1 MIRAFPKT
9 RFMKFDVQGEYKKGE
24 IDGVLSSF
32 NNTDSWGDVILPG
45 AFNRFMASADTA
57 PMLWSHSSADP
68 IGTWANFREDGDLFR
83 AKGRLLDGIQRAN
96 EAVVLFE
103 NGIVDGLSI
112 GFDVYDEK
120 SYEIV
125 NDKELPFGMGY
136 IFNEI
141 NLKEASIVLRGA
153 NENAVITELKT
164 QLKDEDGELDAR
176 AIERFLKTF
185 GGLSRTEAADI
196 LNPYRESLKVERFL
210 SGVVKDSTV
219 SDSSKTC
226 NGRITGYGEINGSL

>member
-24 IDGVLSSF
+24 IDAVLTSY
-32 NNTDSWGDVILPG
+32 NNVDTWGDVILPG
-45 AFNRFMASADTA
+45 ALDKFMKETTQI

-83 AKGRLLDGIQRAN
+83 AKGRLLDGIQRAD
-96 EAVVLFE
+96 EAKILFE
-103 NGIVDGLSI
+103 KEIVDGVSI
-112 GFDVYDEK
+112 GFDTYDEA
-120 SYEIV
+120 SYKIV
-125 NDKELPFGMGY
+125 FDKDLPFGMGY
-136 IFNEI
+136 EFFEI
-141 NLKEASIVLRGA
+141 KLKEASLVLWGA
-153 NENAVITELKT
+153 NANAEITGLKT
-164 QLKDEDGELDAR
+164 QLKNEDGELDAR

-219 SDSSKTC
+219 SDSSKTL
-226 NGRITGYGEINGSL
+226 TGALLDMVK